1 MSAFAGNDENVA
13 IGCPKKHCGSEMT
26 SDFVSAKPTGRPSI
40 LRQSQMENLGLGNV
54 TKTVKV
60 CFQTPR
66 RDPLTKRIVYP
77 ENPQMSGHVD
87 PTETMSTLE
96 SVSRVTASP
105 EGKGTVSTAKRN
117 SGKDANDQDK
127 PVVPCSNDDVLI
139 PKSGAYQLDFD
150 NLETMDPF
158 RVSNLMGNSP
168 AKIKNSTS
176 SQDTSQNE
184 PIAKITD
191 GAKEAPKTVH
201 ETDEA
206 LDATL
211 HYDPV
216 MEHGPADLSTE
227 VCSTDSTVII
237 EVKQSGGKA
246 EMGMSL
252 EEALDSNGCYRLD
265 QGGLVS
271 GNASQPVLSKGSY
284 SIDFGNLESVNP
296 FQTGGSKLQNSP
308 VINKLPRKGSLST
321 TEEDEKLELRKEESV
336 LPESKPVVVTPDV
349 ATAKASCSLN
359 FDDPNFDPFGVG
371 MKMENSPKCDIQPGP
386 SQTGKVML
394 EYSTQELASQLE
406 QEDTPVQK
414 GEADESLPWTASPE
428 GKGTV
433 SAAKRNSGK
442 DANDQDKPVVPCSND
457 DVLIPKSG
465 AYQLDFDNLE
475 AMDPFRVSNLM
486 GNSPAKIKNSTS
498 SQDTSQNEPIAKI
511 TDGAKEAPKTVHETD
526 EALNAALHYDP
537 VMEHGP
543 ADLSTEVCSTDSTV
557 IIEVK
562 QSGGKAEMGM
572 SLEEALDSNGCYR
585 LDQGGLVSGNAS
597 QPVLSKGSYSIDFGN
612 LESVNPFQ
620 TGCSKLQNS
629 PVINK
634 LPRKGSLSTTEE
646 DEKLEL
652 RKEESVLPESK
663 PVVVTPDVAT
673 AKASC
678 SLNFDD
684 PNFDP
689 FGVGMKMEN
698 SPKCDIQPGPSQ
710 TGKVMLE
717 YSTQELASQLEQ
729 EDTPVQKG
737 EADEALP
744 CIGNVAPS
752 KGDLTS
758 IITEDTP
765 PPEANKSS
773 TCDVTQEYA
782 AELDRPL
789 CRTPATLEQVE
800 SSQNGFAEADEM
812 FLPGTTFM
820 SADFGQIDYLEQFGS
835 TTFKESALRKQ
846 SLYLKFDPLL
856 KDSPK
861 KSTACPPE
869 LHNIPLPAPITAW
882 LEKQGGGA
890 QDKKDC
896 SGEKTNGFSFL
907 EDFPVRAA
915 GPLTPNMCG
924 SFDSLVSTLPK
935 PVTSEDAI
943 IEVLQYSQKDM
954 DAAIAKVQAE
964 VKEREDEWKT
974 KYDKVLLDNKE
985 MGDFPHLHK
994 SISCEVTW
1002 TLYILN
1008 VLNVAT
1014 NRRGLCRKLHSSI
1027 LHTSGVGKKSNSG
1040 DLCEQDLCPCLCSLQ
1055 ALTQD
1060 FYFRKLIHGF
1070 EETVLE
1076 IEATAQKE
1084 KEASQKELQ
1093 KVLREKEQMAT
1104 DLNGMERTVAGLLRR
1119 LENHKEVFEGY
1130 KKNECTLK
1138 KCAEDYLARL
1148 KKEEQR
1154 YQALKTLAQEKLD
1167 LANAEIAQVRAH
1179 LKAETSALQVQLRRE
1194 QLKVESLEKSLEQKK
1209 KEVEELTKLC
1219 DELIVN
1225 VQKR

>member
-13 IGCPKKHCGSEMT
+13 IGCPKKHCGSEET

-54 TKTVKV
+54 TRNVKV

-77 ENPQMSGHVD
+77 ANPQMTGHAD
-87 PTETMSTLE
+87 PTETLNTLE
-96 SVSRVTASP
+96 SVS
-105 EGKGTVSTAKRN
+105 
-117 SGKDANDQDK
+117 
-127 PVVPCSNDDVLI
+127 
-139 PKSGAYQLDFD
+139 
-150 NLETMDPF
+150 
-158 RVSNLMGNSP
+158 
-168 AKIKNSTS
+168 
-176 SQDTSQNE
+176 
-184 PIAKITD
+184 
-191 GAKEAPKTVH
+191 
-201 ETDEA
+201 
-206 LDATL
+206 
-211 HYDPV
+211 
-216 MEHGPADLSTE
+216 
-227 VCSTDSTVII
+227 
-237 EVKQSGGKA
+237 
-246 EMGMSL
+246 
-252 EEALDSNGCYRLD
+252 
-265 QGGLVS
+265 
-271 GNASQPVLSKGSY
+271 
-284 SIDFGNLESVNP
+284 
-296 FQTGGSKLQNSP
+296 
-308 VINKLPRKGSLST
+308 
-321 TEEDEKLELRKEESV
+321 
-336 LPESKPVVVTPDV
+336 
-349 ATAKASCSLN
+349 
-359 FDDPNFDPFGVG
+359 
-371 MKMENSPKCDIQPGP
+371 
-386 SQTGKVML
+386 KV
-394 EYSTQELASQLE
+394 
-406 QEDTPVQK
+406 
-414 GEADESLPWTASPE
+414 TASPE

-985 MGDFPHLHK
+985 MG
-994 SISCEVTW
+994 CEVTW